1 MTKNRLMKRV
11 ILSVSG
17 IALLAAIPAC
27 STGQTTGRV
36 TGESVVSA
44 PLTRQGMQQMVRD
57 DGYRVD
63 AALSQFGQRDTV
75 RAAGTQVSQGIF
87 LGAKA
92 QRRAASASLPSQ
104 FEGPAAVSLTSKQPM
119 RITDIAARLSEV
131 TGVHHL
137 VSLGPTGVNESGVTA
152 QSNVVMLD
160 ENGSTATQ
168 TPQQN
173 YLGGGGDG
181 ADSSEILGKTMI
193 PQLRGPLSKIL
204 DEISATFDVEW
215 EYKDGKVV
223 FRDYLTRQYQISSL
237 PTSSTGSSTVGS
249 SGSSA
254 GSTMSVSSTST
265 IDVWSDVRSA
275 IAGLVGQGGNISLS
289 PSTGMVTVTAKA
301 GDQDRVSNYIRD
313 LNMTVG
319 QQISFDVNVLTVN
332 LTGGRNNGI
341 SLDSVFDSD
350 GNQSGNVRIG
360 TNDEGGVNIGIVSGN
375 FSIGAVVK
383 ALEKYGQVS
392 VATRAGATTSNN
404 KVTPVNVT
412 DITTYVSG
420 MEYSSTGDST
430 SVSTPQVEEI
440 ETGFQ
445 IQLLPRVLNNRE
457 IMVQYALRL
466 SELTG
471 METVTYAGGV
481 QQLPQIAET
490 AMEQQAVLK
499 NGQTLVLSGFERD
512 RTEIND
518 SGYNLRVSGVGGEVA
533 HDKERVST
541 VVLITPR
548 LIDRQDLARR

>member
-36 TGESVVSA
+36 TGESGVSA
-44 PLTRQGMQQMVRD
+44 PLTRQGMQQTVRD

-104 FEGPAAVSLTSKQPM
+104 FEGPAAVSLTSKRPM

-152 QSNVVMLD
+152 QSNIVMLD

-173 YLGGGGDG
+173 YLGGGGAG

-249 SGSSA
+249 SGSAA

-265 IDVWSDVRSA
+265 IDVWADVRSA

-341 SLDSVFDSD
+341 SLDSVFDSG
-350 GNQSGNVRIG
+350 GNHSGNVRIG

-420 MEYSSTGDST
+420 MEYSSTGDSNT
-430 SVSTPQVEEI
+430 VSTPQVEEI

-471 METVTYAGGV
+471 MDTVTYAGGV